1 MTQRTGSRL
10 LVTRIVT
17 ITRLIILALAATAAR
32 STTADIIGQWDFAA
46 GWSNQSSGLIHSQ
59 EAVAGLTL
67 SYLPNTSLYQ
77 SAIAHGN
84 GIPPANPPQ
93 LQFATTGSFGIA
105 NLGSGSDTVVM
116 QVPDMR
122 GYGLAT
128 GLMASFPRI
137 VNGDGVPT
145 KLNRYSLVMDVYV
158 PGSTDAVQPP
168 HYLTMLQTR
177 LGIDGAWFVDK
188 RTDAMGV
195 ASSYGGA
202 VRPDA
207 WHRIAL
213 VMNLSDLGAVAQYQ
227 AYVNGSLAASIVPV
241 AVPQDSTRNVELVTR
256 DLYTDKA
263 FSIGTLNDSYP
274 GLGNSSAF
282 FLFNADRNVGLDG
295 STNGE
300 LGTLYVANLQF
311 RNDAMTSQ
319 QVAALGGAAS
329 GLIAVPEP
337 TNLGLAGAAAACAA
351 ALARRRSRRWFL
363 RDAGAIVAGTTLAGP
378 RPLLGAPTATA
389 APAVTAEP
397 PATRVAAAAA
407 RGPLADYVRAADPTT
422 RWSRIAGGDLGTGR
436 FLAAEL
442 VSQTWGG
449 NPWRHQFAVCIPER
463 PAVAR
468 PPLVLWIDGGSTP
481 EGEVRSPTK
490 QLPLL
495 AAIAAASGLPVA
507 VVRQVP
513 NQPLAGGRR
522 EDDLIAHT
530 FEQFFESGAPAAL
543 LLLPMVKTVAS
554 ALDAALDLVSR
565 EWGLDLDGCVVTGAS
580 KRGWTSWLAAAVEP
594 RVRGLVPMVIDMLDL
609 PRHMRLQVESFGGP
623 SEALHDYVS
632 RGLHRRLDSPRGEE
646 LLAIV
651 DPARHAA
658 AITQPKILALGT
670 NDEYWPLESLDLY
683 RSALRG
689 PTWVSYAPNAGH
701 DLPPT
706 RVAPLVAALGRHV
719 AGVESLPDLAWTCD
733 AASRTCSLAA
743 DPLPAETLLW
753 TAASATRDFRGARW
767 TSQRVQLADG
777 RCREP
782 LETPAAG
789 FRAAVVECRYAR
801 QPLPVYLSTGP
812 LVVAAG

>member
-1 MTQRTGSRL
+1 MNQRTGSRL
-10 LVTRIVT
+10 FVTRLVT
-17 ITRLIILALAATAAR
+17 ITRRIILALAAIAAR

-46 GWSNQSSGLIHSQ
+46 GWSNQPSGLIRSQ
-59 EAVAGLTL
+59 AAVDGLTL
-67 SYLPNTSLYQ
+67 SYLPNTSFYQ
-77 SAIAHGN
+77 SPIAHGN
-84 GIPPANPPQ
+84 GSPPANPPQ

-122 GYGLAT
+122 GYGLVT
-128 GLMASFPRI
+128 GLMATFPKM
-137 VNGDGVPT
+137 VNGDGAAT

-158 PGSTDAVQPP
+158 PGSTDAMQPP
-168 HYLTMLQTR
+168 YYLTMLQTR
-177 LGIDGAWFVDK
+177 LGTDGAWFIDK
-188 RTDAMGV
+188 RDDKMGV

-202 VRPDA
+202 VTPDA
-207 WHRIAL
+207 WHRLAL
-213 VMNLSDLGAVAQYQ
+213 VMNLSDSGTVPQYQ
-227 AYVNGSLAASIVPV
+227 AYVNGSLAANIVPNE
-241 AVPQDSTRNVELVTR
+241 VPQTSERNLALIDA
-256 DLYTDKA
+256 DLFTDGT

-274 GLGNSSAF
+274 GLGNSSTF
-282 FLFNADRNVGLDG
+282 FLFNADRNVGGEGLL
-295 STNGE
+295 TGE
-300 LGTLYVANLQF
+300 LGQIYVANLQF
-311 RNDAMTSQ
+311 RNDAMTSL
-319 QVAALGGAAS
+319 QVAALGGAAP
-329 GLIAVPEP
+329 GVIAVPEP
-337 TNLGLAGAAAACAA
+337 TTLGLAGAAAACAA
-351 ALARRRSRRWFL
+351 ALARRRSRRRFL
-363 RDAGAIVAGTTLAGP
+363 RNAGAVVAGTALASP
-378 RPLLGAPTATA
+378 RPLLA
-389 APAVTAEP
+389 APPVTAEP

-407 RGPLADYVRAADPTT
+407 RGPLADYVSTADPTT
-422 RWSRIAGGDLGTGR
+422 RWTRIASGELGGGR

-442 VSQTWGG
+442 VSQTWRR
-449 NPWRHQFAVCIPER
+449 NPWRHQFAVCVPGKT
-463 PAVAR
+463 AVPR

-481 EGEVRSPTK
+481 EGDVQPPAK

-530 FEQFFESGAPAAL
+530 FEQFFESGDPAAL

-554 ALDAALDLVSR
+554 ALDAAQDLVSR

-609 PRHMRLQVESFGGP
+609 PRHMRLQVESFGAP
-623 SEALHDYVS
+623 SEALHDYVA
-632 RGLHRRLDSPRGEE
+632 RGLHRRLDSPRGQE

-658 AITQPKILALGT
+658 AITQPKIVALGT

-683 RSALRG
+683 RPALRG
-689 PTWVSYAPNAGH
+689 PTWVSYTPNAGH

-733 AASRTCSLAA
+733 AASRLCTLSA

-753 TAASATRDFRGARW
+753 TAASASRDFRGARW

-782 LETPAAG
+782 LTRPETG
-789 FRAAVVECRYAR
+789 FRAAVVECRYVR

-812 LVVAAG
+812 LVVGAG